1 MNYMESNQRFGQDL
15 SIRGPK
21 SNSIDYL
28 DENEDFQS
36 SISVIKFN
44 DSLVNLDNMDDEM
57 IEETFH
63 LNKEQFNSNLNDL
76 FEEGVKISLSIEKL
90 NSLSNK

>member
-1 MNYMESNQRFGQDL
+1 MESNQRFGQDL

>member
-1 MNYMESNQRFGQDL
+1 MNYMESNQRFGHDL

-21 SNSIDYL
+21 SNSIDYF

-36 SISVIKFN
+36 SISVIRFN
-44 DSLVNLDNMDDEM
+44 DSLINLDNIDDEM
-57 IEETFH
+57 LEETFH
-63 LNKEQFNSNLNDL
+63 LNKEQLNSNLNDL

>member
-1 MNYMESNQRFGQDL
+1 MNYMESNQRFGQYL

-21 SNSIDYL
+21 SNSIDYF

-36 SISVIKFN
+36 SISVIRFN
-44 DSLVNLDNMDDEM
+44 DSLINLDNMDDEM
-57 IEETFH
+57 LEETFH
-63 LNKEQFNSNLNDL
+63 LNKEQLNSNLNDL
-76 FEEGVKISLSIEKL
+76 FEEGVKISLSIETL

>member
-1 MNYMESNQRFGQDL
+1 
-15 SIRGPK
+15 
-21 SNSIDYL
+21 
-28 DENEDFQS
+28 
-36 SISVIKFN
+36 
-44 DSLVNLDNMDDEM
+44 M

>member
-1 MNYMESNQRFGQDL
+1 MNYMESNQRFGHDL
-15 SIRGPK
+15 SIIGPK
-21 SNSIDYL
+21 SNSIDYF

-36 SISVIKFN
+36 SISVIRFN
-44 DSLVNLDNMDDEM
+44 DSLINLDNMDDEM
-57 IEETFH
+57 LEETFH
-63 LNKEQFNSNLNDL
+63 LNKEQLNSNLNDL